1 MCIVRY
7 ASYLESHRLF
17 ELVPL
22 LVHSIDRCSL
32 GLRAVFRLL
41 IVFLM
46 LGVGLNTNTT
56 EEINEIIKYGSKE
69 TVHVV
74 SRHRFVADRGG
85 PSVCRDQNRMC
96 RCSSDRPVTSFG
108 GHHYHSLPNGLT
120 APLLC

>member
-1 MCIVRY
+1 MFV
-7 ASYLESHRLF
+7 
-17 ELVPL
+17 LVPL
-22 LVHSIDRCSL
+22 LVHSIDQCSL

-41 IVFLM
+41 VVFLM

-74 SRHRFVADRGG
+74 ARHRFAADQCD
-85 PSVCRDQNRMC
+85 SSDCREQSRKY
-96 RCSSDRPVTSFG
+96 RCSSDRPVASFG